1 MTEIPAIEVEL
12 PGVGLGLVVGR
23 GVHVAPAAEGLNR
36 EIVTLTERLQREI
49 PLEQLAPR
57 DSVQAV
63 RAMFRAWGLD
73 PTHSRPSGEQLLR
86 RVLQGKGLYR
96 VSNVVDLNN
105 LGSCETGWPWGSFDL
120 DRLRPPLVFRHG
132 RAGEAYL
139 AIGKEIWPVQGKPVL
154 CDAEGPFGGP
164 IRDSQRTMITPATHS
179 VLTVL
184 FAPASAGP
192 DSIQHAAERHAER
205 LARFAGAAQ
214 THIGAT
220 CSSGPTAGRRSSAG
234 QRLT

>member
-1 MTEIPAIEVEL
+1 MAAAVPSGAPQIVVEL
-12 PGVGLGLVVGR
+12 PGVRLGVVVAR
-23 GVHVAPAAEGLNR
+23 GVSVAPAGPALER
-36 EIVTLTERLQREI
+36 EIAALAERLQREI
-49 PLEQLAPR
+49 PLEQLAAR

-120 DRLRPPLVFRHG
+120 DRLGPPLVFRHG

-139 AIGKEIWPVQGKPVL
+139 AIGKETWPVEGKPVL
-154 CDAEGPFGGP
+154 CDAEGPFGSP
-164 IRDSQRTMITPATHS
+164 VRDSQRTMITAETRN
-179 VLTVL
+179 VLTVI
-184 FAPASAGP
+184 FAPTSAAAE
-192 DSIQHAAERHAER
+192 SVLRAAERQAQR
-205 LARFAGAAQ
+205 LAEFAS
-214 THIGAT
+214 AT
-220 CSSGPTAGRRSSAG
+220 ETQFA
-234 QRLT
+234 